1 MRILALL
8 PILADDTLESETRRE
23 LSRIANPNVEY
34 TVRSLEAGP
43 ASIESE
49 FDDRVASPYVLD
61 RGVPAGRGGVYA
73 LFVSC
78 MGDVAANAGREVV
91 RIPGGAP
98 YQTYPAVGPTLG
110 DTFGGG

>member
-8 PILADDTLESETRRE
+8 PILADDALESETRRE

-49 FDDRVASPYVLD
+49 FDDRGASPHLLD
-61 RGVPAGRGGVYA
+61 QGVRAERERVDA
-73 LFVSC
+73 VFLSC
-78 MGDVAANAGREVV
+78 MGGVATNTARELG
-91 RIPGGAP
+91 RIPVGAP
-98 YQTYPAVGPTLG
+98 SQTCLA
-110 DTFGGG
+110 